1 MFYIGNHLSASKGF
15 AAMGR
20 KEVELGGNTFAFLL
34 EIQEEEKQKQSMK
47 RILKSSLHMQKNT
60 ILEN

>member
-20 KEVELGGNTFAFLL
+20 KEVELGGNTFAFFY
-34 EIQEEEKQKQSMK
+34 QKSK
-47 RILKSSLHMQKNT
+47 RRKSKSNR
-60 ILEN
+60 

>member
-20 KEVELGGNTFAFLL
+20 KEVELAAIHLHFLP